1 MNLFDGAVEL
11 TLEATVLGRR
21 VVVRQMANAEHWD
34 NPDLRPHIERG
45 LRMALLAEIVKV
57 WPMEISVRR

>member
-1 MNLFDGAVEL
+1 MNLFDDAVEL

-21 VVVRQMANAEHWD
+21 VAVRQMVNAAVWD
-34 NPDLRPHIERG
+34 NPDLRPHVERD
-45 LRMALLAEIVKV
+45 LRMELLAEIVKV